1 MTFKLKVLYERC
13 FFFCKGLVGSKGK
26 CYNNA
31 DAEKLIR
38 EGVQPGDCVCKPGFT
53 GPRCDRCQ
61 LGFHNYPSCEPCPC
75 TLAGTLNGVCSG
87 LCTCKSNVE
96 GRRCDRCKRG
106 YFALH
111 ENHAQGC
118 LECFCN
124 GITDQCETAD
134 LGVELLQ
141 HAEGWKVTDLRGRLL
156 VEPYWSTLTNG
167 VTGSNYC

>member
-1 MTFKLKVLYERC
+1 MRMETKQSPLDCARLGC
-13 FFFCKGLVGSKGK
+13 GDPGSGTL
-26 CYNNA
+26 A
-31 DAEKLIR
+31 
-38 EGVQPGDCVCKPGFT
+38 
-53 GPRCDRCQ
+53 
-61 LGFHNYPSCEPCPC
+61 S